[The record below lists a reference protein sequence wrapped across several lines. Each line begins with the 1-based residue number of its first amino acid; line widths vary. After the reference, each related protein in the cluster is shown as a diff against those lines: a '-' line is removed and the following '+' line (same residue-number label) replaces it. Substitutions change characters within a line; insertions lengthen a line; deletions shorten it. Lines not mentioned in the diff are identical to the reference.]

1 MVTNPLARSAQ
12 RAVEISFIT
21 KTTGA
26 ILQLACSMDYAI
38 FLVDRFEEIRR
49 EGYEAID
56 AMSIAVS
63 KSAARRSA

>member
-1 MVTNPLARSAQ
+1 
-12 RAVEISFIT
+12 
-21 KTTGA
+21 
-26 ILQLACSMDYAI
+26 MDYAI

-63 KSAARRSA
+63 KSAASILSDQQTDGDKPFGAVCPACGPLEGRHKRANP